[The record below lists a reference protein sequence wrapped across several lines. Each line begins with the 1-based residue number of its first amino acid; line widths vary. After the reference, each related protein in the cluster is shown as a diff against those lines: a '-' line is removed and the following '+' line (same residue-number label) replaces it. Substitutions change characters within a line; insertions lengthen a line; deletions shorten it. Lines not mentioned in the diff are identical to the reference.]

1 MARIIRQT
9 DDARSREAQAY
20 KGASTLVKC
29 LTEILLNSYESYQRL
44 EKKGIKAKPTITI
57 HADSREESVEVIDH
71 FEGLAESEEK
81 GIAILEKKSAKQP
94 THTAESRAAMGRGM
108 SDVLFRRSQNI
119 AILAWRRDGKTF
131 AYKAEYKNDSTDLT
145 PQNEEDPFL
154 IEEIE
159 KKIPENGTLVKWYWR
174 EVIEESP
181 FPTFDEIK
189 NMLGHYFELKNMLK
203 NEKFSVNLEY
213 SKKDGKNEN
222 DRIKFIAVDCKE
234 IKSLG
239 NTDLGVNIPDRLER
253 ICKCGHE
260 DARHDSN
267 CNDCSCKEFR
277 KREYD
282 IRILSA
288 KLFKTNGMRL
298 NTAHDDMRT
307 QGLYIEGEHE
317 QVYTMEFFGL

>member
-1 MARIIRQT
+1 MDLGFNMARIIRQT

-174 EVIEESP
+174 EVI
-181 FPTFDEIK
+181 
-189 NMLGHYFELKNMLK
+189 L
-203 NEKFSVNLEY
+203 
-213 SKKDGKNEN
+213 
-222 DRIKFIAVDCKE
+222 
-234 IKSLG
+234 SL
-239 NTDLGVNIPDRLER
+239 IH
-253 ICKCGHE
+253 I
-260 DARHDSN
+260 
-267 CNDCSCKEFR
+267 
-277 KREYD
+277 
-282 IRILSA
+282 
-288 KLFKTNGMRL
+288 
-298 NTAHDDMRT
+298 
-307 QGLYIEGEHE
+307 
-317 QVYTMEFFGL
+317 